1 MCKQVTYDIAY
12 HPLPVIQIQ
21 VGETMGRKSGALR
34 LVGRPPEVNLYNLK
48 EPGIAWEPG
57 AGPNILKRHSHG
69 PMEPWDGEIAA
80 GERGGLYVPGWE
92 GWQRRPSLSVR
103 RSLGPS
109 EVWGDGEINQ
119 QNLWIVGVLRTIFTL
134 QFVDMTLTWV
144 RTSRGV
150 HRKCDDSGG
159 DEEWSSWQTPGI
171 CHFSQQD
178 WFISH
183 DFTMFFTM
191 FFAIFTIFPIFLVK
205 SQRSP
210 RTPSWRVLAVQRWAR
225 TLERWSFWICR
236 GCNSWR
242 EGPRWGP
249 CWAWAILG
257 HGLGGHPDWAAMKN
271 VDFLH
276 PDTHNGMFFF
286 MGVWWYTSH

>member
-1 MCKQVTYDIAY
+1 MEAVTCGLDNKARLGGSAEPPSHEQIVWYITSHIIYIWYPPKPSFLLLFCYLQYFFEYIYACIYIYMCKQVTYDIAY

-134 QFVDMTLTWV
+134 QFVDMTDLGQNV
-144 RTSRGV
+144 
-150 HRKCDDSGG
+150 KGG
-159 DEEWSSWQTPGI
+159 PPK
-171 CHFSQQD
+171 
-178 WFISH
+178 
-183 DFTMFFTM
+183 M
-191 FFAIFTIFPIFLVK
+191 
-205 SQRSP
+205 
-210 RTPSWRVLAVQRWAR
+210 
-225 TLERWSFWICR
+225 
-236 GCNSWR
+236 
-242 EGPRWGP
+242 
-249 CWAWAILG
+249 
-257 HGLGGHPDWAAMKN
+257 
-271 VDFLH
+271 
-276 PDTHNGMFFF
+276 
-286 MGVWWYTSH
+286 